1 MRQNIFFTIV
11 IGMILLLSIKSN
23 DIEIEPILKATNGKY
38 SLNDILLAATRVK
51 NYVLKNKKLP
61 KLFKFI

>member
-1 MRQNIFFTIV
+1 MRQSICFTV
-11 IGMILLLSIKSN
+11 FVGMILLLSIKSN
-23 DIEIEPILKATNGKY
+23 DIEIEPILKATNAQY
-38 SLNDILLAATRVK
+38 SLNDILDAATRVK